1 MGKHHTEANVM
12 RKADKLISLMTC
24 SHATVAV
31 NNGFDRK
38 LVEIIGTVITPEV
51 CFRLAHVML
60 AAADQEERINELE
73 AELRKLRTR
82 LDALTN

>member
-1 MGKHHTEANVM
+1 MPHHTEVNVR
-12 RKADKLISLMTC
+12 RKTDKLISLMTA
-24 SHATVAV
+24 SHATIAV
-31 NNGFDRK
+31 NNGFDRE

-60 AAADQEERINELE
+60 AAADQQDRINELE
-73 AELRKLRTR
+73 AEIRKLRNR